1 MGFLS
6 FLLRKSSSTH
16 DVRGRDALKSQAYE
30 ATVPANPPTLGASPV
45 AGIGVNAV
53 EEFQTSHPS
62 INQSLPKPSAPWLLV
77 PRLRSRERPRTA
89 PSEQP
94 SGGPSLSGADS
105 QAGTGLRELPAKR
118 LAPLPELPPEVRAT
132 SATDHHRTLSPP
144 PLAFARDRTASLFS
158 SGSANSKR
166 FVDLLDAQSAIRP
179 SDFYGRVKAAGAKD
193 YGEDVASRN
202 IGENGLDI
210 DSPEA
215 REFYLKNFGTIPT
228 SVYGN
233 PEDDRPCRPSKR
245 HSIGAG
251 SSTISLTPSNHDV
264 HSKMDYLRVPRQ
276 PTSDDHFPKISVT
289 SAANRRKSLHSYITA
304 SSSTLRSDNP
314 PRGRKFQEPGTRT
327 SHNLLQQRPE
337 DILETDS
344 DFVTQP
350 SVSRKPN
357 RIAKKDRE
365 PVMPW
370 DTLALEPI
378 QPYGRRDSD
387 FSTTSWEEH
396 QVPVKPASRRRTV
409 HYAPSAIL
417 AKPASKRYTLQ
428 SLQNI
433 QTHNQEFFRRGSDS
447 SRQTE
452 LTISKPSERV
462 RPRRDLGTRTN
473 PRVSPLPETPPPAA
487 EFNSSPKYLGGLS
500 ESVRS
505 ARAGSIASTSNKSV
519 KQPHIEVPV
528 PGRNSSLRNYSLSSE
543 TTAYSNLSSNPCR
556 PQSRHTP
563 NTSIDLTPTVP
574 SFDFAN
580 FSQVT
585 LPPTM
590 NAATQKG
597 QAMEAIQGSSPAKSV
612 SKSQRRQPPPP
623 SGIDD
628 YASSDDS
635 LANPHKSTAESEKDL
650 LFAENGYGS
659 HGSQLPGLPGPF
671 DAAVSRPTT
680 SQSSQTRSPRA
691 LHARS
696 SSLDSEDSFPGFTSA
711 YSQEPV
717 ENGYLG
723 ISSGLRVQQPSH
735 TITAGVDGSV
745 PDDSSD
751 EELNFDIP
759 RNRTASV
766 RQSPARSRQRRGT
779 ANATIEEEE
788 REPDVVDLA
797 GIARLRR
804 QIRSMRGISNI
815 VVPAGDQSGR
825 PSDVER

>member
-6 FLLRKSSSTH
+6 FLLRKSRSTN
-16 DVRGRDALKSQAYE
+16 DARGLGALKSQAYE
-30 ATVPANPPTLGASPV
+30 ATVPANPPILGTYPM
-45 AGIGVNAV
+45 AGNGVNATR
-53 EEFQTSHPS
+53 EFQSSHS
-62 INQSLPKPSAPWLLV
+62 NINQTLPKPSAPRLV
-77 PRLRSRERPRTA
+77 DPEVRSRERPRTA

-94 SGGPSLSGADS
+94 SGGPSLPGADS
-105 QAGTGLRELPAKR
+105 QARAGLRKLPAKR
-118 LAPLPELPPEVRAT
+118 QGPPSELPPEVRAT
-132 SATDHHRTLSPP
+132 LATDHHRTLSPP
-144 PLAFARDRTASLFS
+144 PLAFARDRTPSLFS
-158 SGSANSKR
+158 SGSANSKG

-215 REFYLKNFGTIPT
+215 
-228 SVYGN
+228 
-233 PEDDRPCRPSKR
+233 
-245 HSIGAG
+245 H
-251 SSTISLTPSNHDV
+251 
-264 HSKMDYLRVPRQ
+264 YLRVPRQ
-276 PTSDDHFPKISVT
+276 PTPDDHFPKISVT
-289 SAANRRKSLHSYITA
+289 STANRRKSLHSYITA
-304 SSSTLRSDNP
+304 SSSTPRSDNP
-314 PRGRKFQEPGTRT
+314 PRGRKSQEPDTRI
-327 SHNLLQQRPE
+327 SHNPLQQRSK

-344 DFVTQP
+344 DFVIQP
-350 SVSRKPN
+350 SVSKKAN
-357 RIAKKDRE
+357 RITEKDRE
-365 PVMPW
+365 PVTPW
-370 DTLALEPI
+370 DALDLEPI
-378 QPYGRRDSD
+378 QPHDRRDSD
-387 FSTTSWEEH
+387 LSMTSWEEH

-409 HYAPSAIL
+409 HYAPSPTL

-452 LTISKPSERV
+452 LTTPKSSELV
-462 RPRRDLGTRTN
+462 RPRRDLGTHTS
-473 PRVSPLPETPPPAA
+473 PRVSPSPQKPPPAA
-487 EFNSSPKYLGGLS
+487 EFNSPPKYLGGLS

-505 ARAGSIASTSNKSV
+505 ARARSIASTSNKSV

-528 PGRNSSLRNYSLSSE
+528 PEQSSSLRNYSLSSE
-543 TTAYSNLSSNPCR
+543 TTTYSSLSSNPCR

-563 NTSIDLTPTVP
+563 STSIDLTPTVP
-574 SFDFAN
+574 SFNFAN
-580 FSQVT
+580 FSQAT

-597 QAMEAIQGSSPAKSV
+597 QAMEAMQGSSPAKSV

-635 LANPHKSTAESEKDL
+635 PENPHKPTAESEKDL

-659 HGSQLPGLPGPF
+659 HGSQLPGLPGLF
-671 DAAVSRPTT
+671 DAAVPRPTT
-680 SQSSQTRSPRA
+680 SQSSQTRSARA
-691 LHARS
+691 LHVTS
-696 SSLDSEDSFPGFTSA
+696 SSLDSEDSFLGFTSA

-717 ENGYLG
+717 ESGYLG
-723 ISSGLRVQQPSH
+723 MSSGLRVPQPSH
-735 TITAGVDGSV
+735 TIAAGVDGSV

-766 RQSPARSRQRRGT
+766 RQSPARSRRRRGT
-779 ANATIEEEE
+779 ANETIEEEE
-788 REPDVVDLA
+788 REPAVADLA
-797 GIARLRR
+797 TITRLRR
-804 QIRSMRGISNI
+804 QIRSMRGISI